1 MTRPHTLRV
10 MPIIWHTY
18 PADDLEILAS
28 SRRSVSQGAVQ
39 KTVHD
44 KLKKERFLLR
54 FSLFFHALFS
64 ALRLTN

>member
-1 MTRPHTLRV
+1 MLAPVL
-10 MPIIWHTY
+10 
-18 PADDLEILAS
+18 LAS